1 MKEKPKKPKPE
12 GMPDN
17 ESVLSSSDEDEI
29 HQYLLNDEEKVIKSV
44 IWHEMNKEWI
54 QEQKEKEVR
63 LKKASKP
70 QMKA

>member
-1 MKEKPKKPKPE
+1 
-12 GMPDN
+12 MPDN
-17 ESVLSSSDEDEI
+17 ESLLSSSDEEEI
-29 HQYLLNDEEKVIKSV
+29 HKYMLNDEEKVIKSV

-63 LKKASKP
+63 IKKATKP